1 MNTAAKQWAE
11 SNIREPITI
20 APPIISTGMQ
30 KGAFIV
36 LAVIMGGLGSIMIYG
51 FFKELAQYSKVNYMY
66 LGMGLVM
73 FGFLFGLYYF
83 TMGRNKE
90 IIVEINRSGIKTRGG
105 KHHLWEDLNKV
116 YIHLAPKVAVRG
128 PNYDFV
134 RFHFSSG
141 KALASSFSPS
151 INHVLWAAKEVP
163 CKKN

>member
-1 MNTAAKQWAE
+1 MNTVAKQWAE
-11 SNIREPITI
+11 SNIREPIPI
-20 APPIISTGMQ
+20 APPSISPGMQ

-36 LAVIMGGLGSIMIYG
+36 LAVIMGGLGAIMIYG
-51 FFKELAQYSKVNYMY
+51 FFEQLSKYGKVNYMY
-66 LGMGLVM
+66 GCMALVM

-116 YIHLAPKVAVRG
+116 YIHLASKIVTRG

-141 KALASSFSPS
+141 KALASSFSPG
-151 INHVLWAAKEVP
+151 INNVLWVAERVP
-163 CKKN
+163 CKKT